1 MSRFLTEKHNA
12 LSPYVPGEQ
21 PKDDQYIKLN
31 TNELPFPPSP
41 LAQRLAREA
50 AGTLNLYS
58 DPDCTV
64 LRKTAAEVW
73 GVDPDEIMFANG
85 SDDVL
90 NYAFAAF
97 CDEKHPLLFP
107 DVTYS
112 FYRSIAAL
120 NHVPYTEI
128 PVDEEFRIHVED
140 YCSCGKNVLIAN
152 PNAPSGI
159 ALPLSEIEKIL
170 ISNPD
175 NIVMIDE
182 AYIDFGGES
191 AVRLIPQYPN
201 LLVIRTFSKSFG
213 MAGARLGA
221 AIACKEL
228 IENLNRLRNSLNP
241 YCINAMTMK
250 AGIGALLD
258 RSYFESCL
266 KRVRAIREDAAGRLR
281 EAGFTVTPSVTNFL
295 FVKHPSYPGK
305 EICEDLRKKN
315 ILIRHFDT
323 PRLKEWARISIGSEG
338 EMQAVLET
346 LLGLLKEKEDA

>member
-1 MSRFLTEKHNA
+1 MSRFLTEKHNG

-50 AGTLNLYS
+50 AGTVNLYC
-58 DPDCTV
+58 DPECTA

-73 GVDPDEIMFANG
+73 NVDPDEIMFANG

-90 NYAFAAF
+90 NYAFSAF
-97 CDEKHPLLFP
+97 CDEKHPLVFP

-112 FYRSIAAL
+112 FYTSIAKL
-120 NHVPYTEI
+120 NHVPYEEI
-128 PVDEEFRIHVED
+128 PVDEEFRILPED
-140 YCSCGKNVLIAN
+140 YYSCNKNVLLAN

-159 ALPLSEIEKIL
+159 ALPLSVIEKIL
-170 ISNPD
+170 QTNPD

-182 AYIDFGGES
+182 AYIDFGGET
-191 AVRLIPQYPN
+191 AAKLIDQYNN
-201 LLVIRTFSKSFG
+201 LVVIRTFSKSYG

-228 IENLNRLRNSLNP
+228 IEDMNRLRNSLNP
-241 YCINAMTMK
+241 YCINSMTMQ

-266 KRVRAIREDAAGRLR
+266 KRIGAIREDAAERLR
-281 EAGFTVTPSVTNFL
+281 AAGFTVTPSTTNFL
-295 FVKHPSYPGK
+295 FVKHPAYPGK
-305 EICEDLRKKN
+305 EIYEDLKKKN
-315 ILIRHFDT
+315 ILIRHFNT
-323 PRLKEWARISIGSEG
+323 PRLKEWARISIGSEE
-338 EMQAVLET
+338 EMEVLLET
-346 LLGLLKEKEDA
+346 LLGLLKERTDA

>member
-1 MSRFLTEKHNA
+1 MSRFLSEKHNQ

-41 LAQRLAREA
+41 LAQRLAREE
-50 AGTLNLYS
+50 AGRLNLYS
-58 DPDCTV
+58 DPDCSL
-64 LRKTAAEVW
+64 LRKTAADIW
-73 GVDPDEIMFANG
+73 NVDPDEIMFANG

-97 CDEKHPLLFP
+97 CDEQHPLIFP

-112 FYRSIAAL
+112 FYTSIAAL
-120 NHVPYTEI
+120 NHVPYEEI
-128 PVDEEFRIHVED
+128 PVDEEFRIDPAD
-140 YCSCGKNVLIAN
+140 YCACGKNILIAN

-159 ALPLSEIEKIL
+159 ALSLNVIEEIVR
-170 ISNPD
+170 SNPD

-182 AYIDFGGES
+182 AYIDFGGGS
-191 AVRLIPQYPN
+191 AAKLIRQYSN
-201 LLVIRTFSKSFG
+201 LLVIRTFSKSYG

-221 AIACKEL
+221 AIGCKEL
-228 IENLNRLRNSLNP
+228 IEDLNRLRNSLNP
-241 YCINAMTMK
+241 YCINRMTMM
-250 AGIGALLD
+250 AGVGALLD
-258 RSYFESCL
+258 KSYFENCMAM
-266 KRVRAIREDAAGRLR
+266 VRAIRENTAERLQ

-305 EICEDLRKKN
+305 EIYEDLKKEN

-323 PRLKEWARISIGSEG
+323 PRLKDWVRISIGTEE
-338 EMQAVLET
+338 EMAT
-346 LLGLLKEKEDA
+346 LIGTLFRLLKERENA